1 MEPSR
6 NYVVD
11 QPSFWYHYFVG
22 NYCSATSMMIKNDFT
37 FRVVFRHS
45 AVFWQVNRRLPVTV
59 DISLYYLTRLFVW
72 AVARLWGSPRDQRLS
87 DGWIEIRVTVS
98 SDVAEWPLLVWSYS
112 KARPHFSCNSWNQ
125 RAAVIFSWNLV
136 PKCRY
141 ETSLT
146 LLLSQI
152 TTKKI
157 VVKHS
162 ANVILVLALFSIRL
176 EKAHCPLPK
185 QNKVFTIEQKLRP
198 SDWILFARAY
208 FCLLCMF

>member
-1 MEPSR
+1 MLR
-6 NYVVD
+6 ND
-11 QPSFWYHYFVG
+11 
-22 NYCSATSMMIKNDFT
+22 
-37 FRVVFRHS
+37 
-45 AVFWQVNRRLPVTV
+45 
-59 DISLYYLTRLFVW
+59 
-72 AVARLWGSPRDQRLS
+72 
-87 DGWIEIRVTVS
+87 
-98 SDVAEWPLLVWSYS
+98 PLLVWSYS

-185 QNKVFTIEQKLRP
+185 QNKFLQSNKN
-198 SDWILFARAY
+198 SDLLTEYFLPGHIFAYCAC
-208 FCLLCMF
+208 FKCLLNKEPDQRWNWTRQRVTLLIKISRIT